1 LRDNVAQLRED
12 VEEVVRV
19 LGLDLVEVFD
29 GLVAMIA
36 SSVFTSVPPRSVTI
50 KIDPP
55 ASI

>member
-19 LGLDLVEVFD
+19 LGLDLV
-29 GLVAMIA
+29 VAMIA